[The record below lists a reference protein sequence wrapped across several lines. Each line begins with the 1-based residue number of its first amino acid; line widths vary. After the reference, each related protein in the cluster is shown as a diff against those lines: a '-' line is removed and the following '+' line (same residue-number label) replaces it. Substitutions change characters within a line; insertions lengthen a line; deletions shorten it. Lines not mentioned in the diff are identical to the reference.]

1 MISGSRRSS
10 LYRSIIGG
18 KLATILVA
26 PQQFGSLTV
35 FCDTHDTQIDLGI
48 TVNILEILAGA
59 GDDKNLTDDRSG
71 IKAQRNDTDHMIQIQ
86 TLPYFLGIQ
95 QVADVVPLRSSQPRR
110 YIVYTPG
117 IYGQALELGIL
128 LESF

>member
-26 PQQFGSLTV
+26 PQQFGGLAV
-35 FCDTHDTQIDLGI
+35 FCDTHDTQIGLGI

-71 IKAQRNDTDHMIQIQ
+71 IKAQRNRANHIVQIQ
-86 TLPYFLGIQ
+86 VFPYFLGIQ
-95 QVADVVPLRSSQPRR
+95 QVADVAAVALVPAEAVHSLHPRHLWTGSR
-110 YIVYTPG
+110 VGNT
-117 IYGQALELGIL
+117 A
-128 LESF
+128 

>member
-18 KLATILVA
+18 NLATILVA

-35 FCDTHDTQIDLGI
+35 FYDTHDTQIGLGI

-59 GDDKNLTDDRSG
+59 VTIKILPMMEVASKPRGIVRITLFRSWYSPTYSVFS
-71 IKAQRNDTDHMIQIQ
+71 R
-86 TLPYFLGIQ
+86 
-95 QVADVVPLRSSQPRR
+95 
-110 YIVYTPG
+110 
-117 IYGQALELGIL
+117 
-128 LESF
+128 